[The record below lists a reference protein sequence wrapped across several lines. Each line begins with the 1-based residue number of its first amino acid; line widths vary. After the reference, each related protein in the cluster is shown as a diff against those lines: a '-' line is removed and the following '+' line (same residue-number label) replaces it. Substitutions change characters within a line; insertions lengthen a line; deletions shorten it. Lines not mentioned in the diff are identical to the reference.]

1 MSDNDTLTDQETR
14 FATKVAQALDQP
26 LDENTLARLQ
36 AAREA
41 AVEAAVASSSTT
53 LRPWLAGGSVGGALA
68 AGVAL
73 VFLLQ
78 TPSIDPLPV
87 LSDSELAAAVELELL
102 ESLDMLVWLDE
113 EMLATEE
120 TDAS

>member
-1 MSDNDTLTDQETR
+1 MSDNDNLTDQESR
-14 FATKVAQALDQP
+14 FAAQVVKTLDQP

-41 AVEAAVASSSTT
+41 AVQAAATSSGTS
-53 LRPWLAGGSVGGALA
+53 LRPWLAGGSVGGAMA

-78 TPSIDPLPV
+78 APSIDPLPA
-87 LSDSELAAAVELELL
+87 LSDSELAAAAELELL
-102 ESLDMLVWLDE
+102 ESLDMLAWLDE
-113 EMLATEE
+113 EMLSAEE
-120 TDAS
+120 TDDG